1 MLTGIYTAL
10 ITPMTADGQIDEPG
24 LERLI
29 EFQLTSSIAGLVPAG
44 TTGES
49 PTLSDQE
56 RQRGIECSC
65 RLAGSQVSVIAG
77 AGSNSTSHTLA
88 ACAGAARAGARGV
101 LLVDPYYNGP
111 SSLEIRCEYIAP
123 VARRFPDLEIIP
135 YVVPARTGTQL
146 DPVDLALLA
155 TQFANVRTVKEASPN
170 SLKNAAVTRRLCGD
184 DFAILSGDDAANLPL
199 MRDPEIAASGA
210 ISVVANIAP
219 GAVSSMAE
227 AALSGNWSEADRLHR
242 ALEPLARIV
251 HVETIEQTPLGTVP
265 CRARSP
271 LPIKTLMQ
279 FLGMP
284 AGPCRPPL
292 GRMTRSGVEVLRV
305 AARGIL
311 RDDPFI
317 LDPIAAHF
325 GVDLAARLDDD
336 ELAASLSYTGYGEA
350 VS

>member
-1 MLTGIYTAL
+1 M
-10 ITPMTADGQIDEPG
+10 
-24 LERLI
+24 
-29 EFQLTSSIAGLVPAG
+29 
-44 TTGES
+44 
-49 PTLSDQE
+49 
-56 RQRGIECSC
+56 
-65 RLAGSQVSVIAG
+65 
-77 AGSNSTSHTLA
+77 
-88 ACAGAARAGARGV
+88 
-101 LLVDPYYNGP
+101 
-111 SSLEIRCEYIAP
+111 
-123 VARRFPDLEIIP
+123 ARRFPDLEIIP

-170 SLKNAAVTRRLCGD
+170 SLENAAVTRRLCGD